1 NITLGNNSDGEPCY
15 VIGGAGDYGL
25 WFRHK
30 RAYGYVYESDS
41 GVSWKPS
48 SSRYYIPERNGDKV
62 KAVMGTLTNYEAIF
76 NAEYSGSASADDNP
90 IDPCSLVYTGD
101 PKVKWRTPNYR
112 ELNTLVKSAEW
123 VTTFSGEKGVLCTS
137 GLFLRCAG
145 GRNGGN
151 TNSSIRG
158 TESSGGPMALYWT
171 SDVIPGSTGFNT
183 KKAYGTRMVYGNAI
197 TVNDVIMNTANS
209 VRCVRDI

>member
-1 NITLGNNSDGEPCY
+1 PNKQYVQSEQKQALYPNLIDSTKPATLYLNINKTTLRDNARMGTVMLTKSDNTVTRVVVSQKPYETPTPENTVWAKGNITLGNNSDGEPCY

-101 PKVKWRTPNYR
+101 PKVKWR
-112 ELNTLVKSAEW
+112 
-123 VTTFSGEKGVLCTS
+123 
-137 GLFLRCAG
+137 
-145 GRNGGN
+145 
-151 TNSSIRG
+151 
-158 TESSGGPMALYWT
+158 
-171 SDVIPGSTGFNT
+171 
-183 KKAYGTRMVYGNAI
+183 
-197 TVNDVIMNTANS
+197 
-209 VRCVRDI
+209 